1 MPPTFRPDVPHC
13 RDASATQRA
22 RPVMFASGE
31 RRRSSTA
38 AGGHTCRSFTDRCA
52 PAGGNHALETERS
65 ITALIVG

>member
-1 MPPTFRPDVPHC
+1 MPNG
-13 RDASATQRA
+13 
-22 RPVMFASGE
+22 ASGANECPDLAE

-52 PAGGNHALETERS
+52 PAGGDNALETERS